1 MKFHQSSDI
10 PLTLPRYDGIRI
22 YEEVIMMKKNT
33 AIWRN
38 RNFIKFVSANAL
50 ANFGNWFD
58 FVAVL
63 ILFRYSWN
71 ADPLLIALIPIMYAI
86 PSIVLGQFA
95 GVFAD
100 RRNKQKILIYSDW
113 IRALLTLFLVFAPS
127 PLFALPILLLR
138 NTTGVIS
145 LPAQQGLIRN
155 VVEEKDLMKA
165 VTING
170 SIFQLAK
177 VVGPLIGGS
186 FASIFSPQF
195 SIMINAISFTISGI
209 ILSQM
214 KINEPEQN
222 EVSGGKEQYGFLV
235 LWKEGWQIVF
245 KSRNLLASILFGI
258 CSILTIQMIDA
269 QMVTLFSVV
278 FPNVP
283 EVTGWA
289 ISAIGIGSLLIV
301 LLLNRIEKI
310 DQYGWFFGTGSLLIG
325 LMTGGF
331 GFLQEYNVILFAII
345 LAFIGGI
352 GNGMTVTAVNYLIQI
367 EPPKEAIGRVSG
379 IIDSL
384 LSILFIAGPLL
395 GGLMINQF
403 GVMSTFKTIG
413 IGLTMIGLTGILLQK
428 LIWKRNLPAPVED
441 IEMVKENVQGH

>member
-1 MKFHQSSDI
+1 
-10 PLTLPRYDGIRI
+10 
-22 YEEVIMMKKNT
+22 MMKKDT
-33 AIWRN
+33 AIWHN
-38 RNFIKFVSANAL
+38 RNFIKFISANAL

-58 FVAVL
+58 FVGVL

-95 GVFAD
+95 GVVAD

-113 IRALLTLFLVFAPS
+113 VRALLTLFLVFAPS
-127 PLFALPILLLR
+127 PLFALPLLLLR
-138 NTTGVIS
+138 NTAGVIS

-155 VVEEKDLMKA
+155 VVEEKDIMKA
-165 VTING
+165 VTVNG

-186 FASIFSPQF
+186 FASIFSPQI
-195 SIMINAISFTISGI
+195 SIMINAISFTISGM
-209 ILSQM
+209 ILSQLN
-214 KINEPEQN
+214 INETEKI
-222 EVSGGKEQYGFLV
+222 EASGGKEQHGFLAV
-235 LWKEGWQIVF
+235 WKEGWRIVF

-258 CSILTIQMIDA
+258 FSILTIQMIDA

-301 LLLNRIEKI
+301 LLLNRMEKI
-310 DQYGWFFGTGSLLIG
+310 HQYGWFFGTGSLLIG

-352 GNGMTVTAVNYLIQI
+352 GNGMTVTAVNYLIQT
-367 EPPKEAIGRVSG
+367 EPPEKAVGRVSG

-395 GGLMINQF
+395 GGFLMKEL
-403 GVMSTFKTIG
+403 GVLSAFKTIG
-413 IGLTMIGLTGILLQK
+413 MSLTIIGFIGILLQK
-428 LIWKRNLPAPVED
+428 LIWKRSKPEKIPIKAT
-441 IEMVKENVQGH
+441 VQEEG